1 MRPHTSPS
9 PHTSP
14 PQLQASS
21 LAPTAAPHAPL
32 GHAPLGRTPLAR
44 PSPRDRAPS
53 SPRVAL
59 VLKLSA
65 LTVGLALIALL
76 GGRGGARWL
85 AALVPTSPVSPPSAS
100 SEAVQAAPPARASVG
115 LAEPGPSVGASSEPG
130 ESREHEPPGPLLPTS
145 APTSAP
151 TSEGLLPDGR
161 VVLNLASE
169 AELGRLPG
177 VGAKKARAIAALR
190 ERRGRFH
197 HLEELLE
204 VKGIGRRALSRLRP
218 RVVLDH

>member
-115 LAEPGPSVGASSEPG
+115 LAEPGPSVAAS
-130 ESREHEPPGPLLPTS
+130 S

-218 RVVLDH
+218 RVVLDR